1 MAEQEFGHS
10 AKHIAPANVSRHP
23 AATAAAPDPH
33 SSATAHDDGPSAALA
48 GRDSGTARTADA
60 APSAEVSLAKL
71 HPSWAAKSAAKARL
85 AAKPAGTKVVFSDDG
100 DPVAAVEPAA
110 GGTQHL
116 PPPPAA
122 RPRVGAAAG
131 AAAKAAAPAAHGQQP
146 RDTPHAAGRVPG
158 VLRHWDQRQAA
169 ANPVPGASGKR
180 QATKLHPSWEA
191 KAKLRKQ
198 MEHLPAPAGTKVVFD
213 DSE

>member
-1 MAEQEFGHS
+1 MAEREFGHS
-10 AKHIAPANVSRHP
+10 AKHIAPANASRQP

-33 SSATAHDDGPSAALA
+33 SRATARHDGSSAALA

-60 APSAEVSLAKL
+60 APPENAKPLPAEV

-85 AAKPAGTKVVFSDDG
+85 AARPAGTKVVFSDDG
-100 DPVAAVEPAA
+100 DPVAAAEPAA
-110 GGTQHL
+110 DSARQQPSAAG
-116 PPPPAA
+116 A
-122 RPRVGAAAG
+122 RPRAG
-131 AAAKAAAPAAHGQQP
+131 AAAEAA
-146 RDTPHAAGRVPG
+146 PHAADGQRPQAALQAASRVPG
-158 VLRHWDQRQAA
+158 VPRHRDQCRAA
-169 ANPVPGASGKR
+169 TDGQSRATGKR
-180 QATKLHPSWEA
+180 LPARLHPSWEA